1 MKKNIIKYFLL
12 VTCSF
17 VFVIIYL
24 SVIGVETE
32 KFNNQIK
39 DKVFKNNNNLK
50 IDLKKIK
57 LTLDPFNFRINAKT
71 IGANILYRG
80 KNLELEYI
88 KTKISL
94 ISLIKNKFVSSSI
107 ELSTKSILLKDL
119 VTFIRVTLDRPEL
132 FILETVIKKG
142 KVIADIEF
150 NFDKNGEI
158 KQDYKINGILKDG
171 KIKLIKDYNF
181 EKINFLLN
189 VSNNILNF
197 RDISFTSNKIDF
209 FSDNLKITR
218 NKKNFFFE
226 GEIQNENSNPD
237 KTLFKLFNLKSKNL
251 NFQNINFTSKNK
263 FSFNINNKLK
273 IKNPTIDSEILVS
286 KSEYKKPPL
295 FRGYLLEENDLIHIK
310 DHRIKIKYK
319 KNDFTMEGF
328 GKIKFDKKFEEIKY
342 KINNKEKDLKLFSNI
357 LLSELN
363 FKNHG
368 ILKNF
373 FPKLN
378 KVVELKNHQIEIN
391 YHKDNISIK
400 GSGKIKLEKNFDE
413 INFYISKIKDKINF
427 DTKIDLLKTSFNFI
441 FLNFKKNEKL
451 KTQIK
456 IIGSYNK
463 KKELNFNEISIIE
476 KNNKI
481 VFENILLDKNN
492 QIIKVDKINLNYF
505 DIKQKKNQLLFLR
518 EGENNYEITGPLFN
532 ANRLINNLLN
542 SKSNVEPKIFK
553 NDINLSL
560 NLKKVFISNEDIVS
574 NLKGKLHIR
583 NNKIFKA
590 DIVGSFDKNENL
602 TFTVNTNNSGNKIT
616 TLFSSRAKPIVK
628 KYKFI
633 KGYEEGYLDF
643 YSSKKN
649 NISTSKLKIFNFKL
663 QELPT
668 LTKLLTLASLR
679 GIADILSGEGIRFN
693 EFEMNFKNKGNI
705 MTIDEIYA
713 IGPAISILM
722 SGYVEENKLV
732 SLRGTL
738 VPATTIN
745 KTIGSI
751 PFLGKIL
758 VGDKA
763 GEGVFGVSFKI
774 KGPLKNLETTVN
786 PIRTL
791 TPRFITRTLE
801 RIKKN

>member
-57 LTLDPFNFRINAKT
+57 LTLDHFNFRINAKT